1 MKRVFIF
8 GVILCGVDV
17 AQVVDDKNM
26 YMYFFEEMTVYVFVF
41 VFVNGNTYYISES
54 IERLSIGNG
63 NISDLL
69 RINFAVR
76 MDLT

>member
-1 MKRVFIF
+1 
-8 GVILCGVDV
+8 
-17 AQVVDDKNM
+17 M